1 MINAIIESVR
11 LFSTVLQI
19 LIFIRFILS
28 WISMGRPSNIL
39 GVVYTLTEPLFAPIR
54 KLLNKSPLGGPGMML
69 DISPIILLFLIRIAE
84 SFIISFLVA
93 L

>member
-1 MINAIIESVR
+1 MINAIIQAVHMLSLVI
-11 LFSTVLQI
+11 QI

-28 WISMGRPSNIL
+28 WISMGRPSAAL
-39 GVVYTLTEPLFAPIR
+39 GVIYTLTEPLFSPVR

-69 DISPIILLFLIRIAE
+69 DFSPIIVLFLIRIAE
-84 SFIISFLVA
+84 SVITSFLGA